1 MRSQAAHR
9 INDALALAGNCDCDC
24 DCNPFG
30 HVLLVFSSSHA
41 GTGYGAGAGHVYD
54 RVMREGRQRSS
65 ISTRAVAKN

>member
-9 INDALALAGNCDCDC
+9 INDALAILAGNC

-41 GTGYGAGAGHVYD
+41 GHVCD
-54 RVMREGRQRSS
+54 RVMREGRQRYS

>member
-1 MRSQAAHR
+1 MRSQAAHT
-9 INDALALAGNCDCDC
+9 INDALAGNC

-41 GTGYGAGAGHVYD
+41 GTEFEAGAGAGHVCD

>member
-9 INDALALAGNCDCDC
+9 INDALAILAGNC

-30 HVLLVFSSSHA
+30 HVLLAFSSSHA
-41 GTGYGAGAGHVYD
+41 GTGSAAGSGHVCD
-54 RVMREGRQRSS
+54 RVMREGRQRYS